1 MPEAKAETYLWL
13 RPERPRSGRQAPLSR
28 AQIAQ
33 SAIALADEAG
43 EEAVTMRKVA
53 ARLGCGTMSLYRHVR
68 SRDELIDVM
77 VDAVM
82 GENPLDALPRGDWRA
97 TLRATAMQMRQQ
109 ALRHPW
115 ITRVLPT
122 RPFLGPNML
131 ASVERILSA
140 VDGLGLSTDEMV
152 EVIRTVD
159 AFVKGFT
166 QNELA
171 ERKWRRPPEDLPPDS
186 WNVGAVP
193 YLRQVLATG
202 QYPLV
207 TRMILEA
214 EDFPDPGREFEWQ
227 LDRVL
232 DGLAAAIAAGPAA
245 GHCCHPAPGL
255 PAPGLPAARK
265 PERRQP
271 PAASLPARGTRG
283 Q

>member
-33 SAIALADEAG
+33 AAIALADEAG
-43 EEAVTMRKVA
+43 EETVTMRKVA

-68 SRDELIDVM
+68 SKDELIDVM

-82 GENPLDALPRGDWRA
+82 GENPLEALPRGDWRA
-97 TLRATAMQMRQQ
+97 TLRAVATQMRQQ
-109 ALRHPW
+109 VLRHPW
-115 ITRVLPT
+115 VPRVLPT

-131 ASVERILSA
+131 ASVERILAA
-140 VDGLGLSTDEMV
+140 VDGLGLSMDEMV

-193 YLRQVLATG
+193 YLRHVLATG

-207 TRMILEA
+207 ARMILEA
-214 EDFPDPGREFEWQ
+214 EDFPDPVREFQWQ

-232 DGLAAAIAAGPAA
+232 DGLAAAIPATRATAAAQA
-245 GHCCHPAPGL
+245 SGHCCHAAGL
-255 PAPGLPAARK
+255 PAPGK
-265 PERRQP
+265 PGRTR
-271 PAASLPARGTRG
+271 PARPG
-283 Q
+283 